1 MQPWKIVFPKLLF
14 FFSSDVLIF
23 KKHENSPSLLLI
35 FPWGKTATVNLACNL
50 PVQVFMFHVIQWQK
64 KKCIHNM
71 NMWKKCEER
80 KKYVWGIIPSPT
92 MEQIHFPVRAF
103 KTIFTKNARFSPLF
117 PERVISRG
125 GKNNQKGCQ
134 GSTLFVLLNDLVWDY
149 AYERRCLRR
158 PKASD
163 PPGAGVVSGCEPP
176 ESSGRAVRALPLRH
190 LSGPVRIF
198 YKQCTKDQM
207 EWGPHACDLWVLEV
221 EAGGSEVQG
230 HP

>member
-1 MQPWKIVFPKLLF
+1 MFLYLKNMKIPPPS
-14 FFSSDVLIF
+14 FSSFPGGKQPLWTWHAIF
-23 KKHENSPSLLLI
+23 LCRFS
-35 FPWGKTATVNLACNL
+35 C
-50 PVQVFMFHVIQWQK
+50 FMLFSDRKRNAFIIWICEKMLRK
-64 KKCIHNM
+64 KKN
-71 NMWKKCEER
+71 
-80 KKYVWGIIPSPT
+80 VWGIIPSPT
-92 MEQIHFPVRAF
+92 IEQIHFPVRAF

-134 GSTLFVLLNDLVWDY
+134 ESTLFVLLNDLVWDY
-149 AYERRCLRR
+149 ARERRYLRR
-158 PKASD
+158 PKAAD
-163 PPGAGVVSGCEPP
+163 PPGAGVVSSCEPP
-176 ESSGRAVRALPLRH
+176 ESSGRAVGALPLRH

-207 EWGPHACDLWVLEV
+207 KWGPHACDLSVLEV